1 MARHGKRF
9 GASKSNCYTF
19 LRILNMIADLECEDI
34 DAVAAGALPLAAA
47 VWAAAKGGFWAG
59 VSAGGVAGTLYMLY
73 RDLVDEK

>member
-1 MARHGKRF
+1 
-9 GASKSNCYTF
+9 
-19 LRILNMIADLECEDI
+19 MIADLECEDI